1 VTPASRLRR
10 LAAAPWFSTACAG
23 SVLTAAVL
31 ALYVAQPLLA
41 VRLDLKIYDMLL
53 PLRAASAP
61 SPALVIVDLDEAS
74 LAAYGQWPWPR
85 HRVADLLDAL
95 GAYRVA
101 AIGLD
106 VMFAE
111 ADRSS
116 PERVAQELERDR
128 AVTLPIDGLPDHLR
142 DYDRLLAD
150 ALQRNPAVLGFYARF
165 DGSSGTPELPASVN
179 AVIHAAPGAMAPE
192 RRLQSAENAVL
203 PLPVL
208 RDKAPLGFINVAPDA
223 DGIVR
228 KVPLAIRVKDTLY
241 PSLPLRALML
251 GLGERNLRLRAGAYG
266 LESVSAGGYT
276 VPVSPRG
283 EMHIPFIGPSGTYRY
298 VSAKDVLRREAPPDE
313 LAGRVVFVGTSSAG
327 LLDIHATPKD
337 PVCPGVEIHAAA
349 LDAIL
354 SQNAIRLPPWTPA
367 AQAAGILLTGIL
379 ATVCFGFARA
389 RTYLPMAAALAA
401 AAVFLSRW
409 LFAGGLF
416 LSPLYLLA
424 TVAVLGP
431 GLVFL
436 RFWQEEKQKLLLRN
450 HFSRYVSP
458 EIVKRITRLSGDL
471 FAGEER
477 ELSILFTD
485 IRGFTSISERL
496 SPRQVVALLNRYFT
510 PMTALTLE
518 RGGTLDK
525 FIGDALMAFWN
536 APLDVPGHPAR
547 AVETALAMQETLAVL
562 NGELFAEFGV
572 EIVIGAGIHT
582 GPVYVGNMGSQD
594 RVNYTP
600 IGDNVNLASRLEGLC
615 AQYGVPVAVSGE
627 TRKGCGDAFAFQYMD
642 TLRVKGRTRPVGV
655 LVPMRREEAA
665 ARAGELA
672 AWEAARLLYHSG
684 AFAQALTALAD
695 LAARHPARRLYAV
708 YAERVRALKDDPPEN
723 WDGVWTLTSK

>member
-1 VTPASRLRR
+1 MLS
-10 LAAAPWFSTACAG
+10 
-23 SVLTAAVL
+23 
-31 ALYVAQPLLA
+31 LYVAQPLLA
-41 VRLDLKIYDMLL
+41 VRLDLKLYDMLL
-53 PLRAASAP
+53 PLRAAARP
-61 SPALVIVDLDEAS
+61 SPLPVIVDLDEAS

-85 HRVADLLDAL
+85 YRVADLLDAL
-95 GAYRVA
+95 DGYGVA

-111 ADRSS
+111 PDRSS
-116 PERVAQELERDR
+116 PERVLRELERDR
-128 AVTLPIDGLPDHLR
+128 SVSLSIDGLPDELR
-142 DYDRLLAD
+142 DYDRLLAA
-150 ALQRNPAVLGFYARF
+150 ALQKSPAVLGFYARF
-165 DGSSGTPELPASVN
+165 DGSPGAPELPASVN
-179 AVIHAAPGAMAPE
+179 PVLHAAPGAIPPE
-192 RRLQSAENAVL
+192 RHLQVAGNAVL

-228 KVPLAIRVKDTLY
+228 KVPLAMRVNDALY
-241 PSLPLRALML
+241 PSLPLRVLMR
-251 GLGERNLRLRAGAYG
+251 GLDTRNLRLRSGAHG

-298 VSAKDVLRREAPPDE
+298 VSAGDVLRREAPPEE

-327 LLDIHATPKD
+327 LLDIHATPLD
-337 PVCPGVEIHAAA
+337 AVCPGVEIHAAA

-354 SQNAIRLPPWTPA
+354 NGNAIRVPPWTPA
-367 AQAAGILLTGIL
+367 AQIAGILLTGLL
-379 ATVCFGFARA
+379 ATLCFGFARP
-389 RTYLPMAAALAA
+389 RTYLPMAAALV
-401 AAVFLSRW
+401 AAVVLFSRR
-409 LFAGGLF
+409 LFAGGVF
-416 LSPLYLLA
+416 LSPLYMLA
-424 TVAVLGP
+424 TVAVLGL

-436 RFWQEEKQKLLLRN
+436 RFWQEERQKLLLRS

-458 EIVKRITRLSGDL
+458 EVVKRITRLPGDL

-485 IRGFTSISERL
+485 IRGFTSLSERL
-496 SPRQVVALLNRYFT
+496 SPRQVVTLLNRYFT
-510 PMTALTLE
+510 PMTALVLE

-536 APLDVPGHPAR
+536 APLDVGGHAAK
-547 AVETALAMQETLAVL
+547 AVETALAMQEALAVL
-562 NGELFAEFGV
+562 DGELCAEFGV
-572 EIVIGAGIHT
+572 EIGIGAGIHT
-582 GPVYVGNMGSQD
+582 GPAYVGNMGSRD

-615 AQYGVPVAVSGE
+615 SLYGVPVTVSGE

-642 TLRVKGRTRPVGV
+642 TLRVKGRMRSVDV
-655 LVPMRREEAA
+655 HVPLRHEEAL
-665 ARAGELA
+665 ARAEELA
-672 AWEAARLLYHSG
+672 AWEEARLLYHHGEFGG
-684 AFAQALTALAD
+684 ALDALSS
-695 LAARHPARRLYAV
+695 LAARYPSRKLYAV
-708 YAERVRALKDDPPEN
+708 YTERARALRDDPPEN